1 MKTKFKNFLNE
12 SSILLDSVRKIAY
25 ELGEEIDEFVG
36 GGYYGKAF
44 STKSGKV
51 LKLTNDENEIMV
63 AYKLIK
69 NKNWMKCLINHYNV
83 GKINSSQFK
92 FKYYILMD
100 QVLPLS
106 DSEKNDIDIFIFL
119 MMDDDYW
126 ENIKNFNI
134 EHKSTTVKILY
145 PFVLKIAKELKLH
158 KINQG
163 IDFHSGKHWMG

>member
-1 MKTKFKNFLNE
+1 VK
-12 SSILLDSVRKIAY
+12 
-25 ELGEEIDEFVG
+25 
-36 GGYYGKAF
+36 
-44 STKSGKV
+44 
-51 LKLTNDENEIMV
+51 
-63 AYKLIK
+63 
-69 NKNWMKCLINHYNV
+69 
-83 GKINSSQFK
+83 
-92 FKYYILMD
+92 
-100 QVLPLS
+100 
-106 DSEKNDIDIFIFL
+106 KNDIDIFIFL